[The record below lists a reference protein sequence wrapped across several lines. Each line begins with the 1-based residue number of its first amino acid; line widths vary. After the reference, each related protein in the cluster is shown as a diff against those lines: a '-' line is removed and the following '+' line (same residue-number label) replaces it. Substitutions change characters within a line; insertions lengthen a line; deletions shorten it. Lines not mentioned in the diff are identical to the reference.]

1 VNAPQLLAELERRG
15 IRLWAEAGK
24 LRYDA
29 PKGALDDALRGEVKA
44 LRDDLL
50 TLLDGSGSG
59 TGSGTGSGSGSGSDD
74 DEGPVPVPR
83 EGELPLSF
91 GQQRL
96 WFLSQLVP
104 EDRAYNVP
112 ATVRLQGEL
121 DVPALGRALDEIV
134 RRHEVL
140 RSHMPVVDGKA
151 TLVIEPHAPC
161 PLVVESVEGD
171 SPEARLEQA
180 TRLAKADAVQPF
192 DLEQGPLFHVRLFRL
207 EPDEHVLHVLMHHV
221 ISDGWSMGVFFKELA
236 ALYGAFL
243 AGRPSPLPDLAIQY
257 LDHAAWQQ
265 GETAGRQLAKGV
277 AWWKE
282 RLAGTLPQLALPT
295 DHARP
300 PSPSHHGASQWFPID
315 PGLRDDLLH
324 LSRREGVTRFQ
335 LLLSAFYVLLAR
347 HTGQDD
353 LVVGTPVAGRSR
365 REIEGLIGFFVNN
378 LVLRGDLSGNP
389 TFQQLLRRVRG
400 LAIDAFAHQ
409 DTPFEQVVEAVSPD
423 RELGRNPLFQVLFNH
438 FDLSDFSYELPPLE
452 LSTID
457 MTLDVSKFDLT
468 LHCFEKDDILVA
480 KLEYDTTLFDHETVR
495 RMGER
500 FEVLLRGIV
509 AHPEHRIARLPVL
522 TDEERRQQLITWNR
536 EEGAPPAATS
546 VHGLFEAQAA
556 ATPQR
561 TALVCGRERL
571 SYAELDARATA
582 LALRLRELGVGPE
595 VRVALFLERSA
606 DMVVALLGVLKAGGA
621 FVPMEPGA
629 PTARVAHQLRDAD
642 CQVVITHGDLATRLP
657 GSAPDLQAEADA
669 PMAPGVQG
677 QGDAPAAPAVLAMQD
692 VPSAPGDASALPPAR
707 PGQLAYVIY
716 TSGSTGEPKGVAVEH
731 AQLLH
736 YVTNVDARL
745 DVPADSHYATV
756 STLAA
761 DLGHTCIFPAL
772 CHGGTLHVM
781 GDERIRDG
789 DAFAEAMAQQGVD
802 VLKIVPTHLAAL
814 LAAAQRPADVLPRRL
829 LVLGGEACTWELV
842 DRVRELAPECE
853 ILNHYGPAET
863 TVGVTTHRIT
873 DDDRARHPDA
883 PPLGRPLPGTRVY
896 LVDAELQPVPV
907 GSAGE
912 LLVGGGGVTRGYLGQ
927 PELTAGRFV
936 PDPFRRGSEGRL
948 YRTGDQARYT
958 REGQLVFLG
967 RVDDQVK
974 VRGHRVEPGEVAAAL
989 QRHPELEQAA
999 VVAASDERGQARLAA
1014 YVVSGEAQAPS
1025 VDELRSFLARSLP
1038 DYMLPSTVTELPA
1051 LPLTP
1056 NGKLDRAA
1064 LPTASADDSVRRAAF
1079 VAPRTPAEQTLAR
1092 IWCDVLRLDQVGV
1105 HDDFFEL
1112 GGESILSIQ
1121 IVSRANQAG
1130 LRLKARDVFEW
1141 GTIAELAT
1149 VAREA
1154 QAAAGAAAPE
1164 PGPVP
1169 LTPIQHRFFAQD
1181 PAAPWHYN
1189 HAMLLC
1195 VRQPVGVDV
1204 LSRALAAVEQ
1214 HHDVLRL
1221 RFTRT
1226 ADEWQQTLV
1235 APAAGPELTTHD
1247 LSGSAPEARVA
1258 RMEALAAEAQAS
1270 LSLEEGPLW
1279 RAVHFRCGA
1288 DAEDRLLL
1296 VIHHLAVDG
1305 VSWRL
1310 LLEDLTLACEQL
1322 ERGEAPALPPR
1333 TSSFGTWAAALEER
1347 ASDPAFLQSVGRW
1360 PSPPPEPV
1368 APLPVDHAPGPGAQ
1382 RADRV
1387 QTLEFVLDED
1397 ETERLLRAVPGAYR
1411 TRINDALLTAL
1422 ARAFAPWTGSPRLLV
1437 DLEGHG
1443 REDAFDELDTSRTVG
1458 WFTSVHPVLLD
1469 LSGAGKGAEGSAD
1482 TGVVA
1487 DAGSG
1492 AGAGAGAV
1500 DLGAIGEALC
1510 AVKEQLRAAPDR
1522 GVGWGLARW
1531 LSPSCPAVD
1540 ALRAQPTAQVGFN
1553 FMGQF
1558 DRSVEQGGLFHRAPE
1573 SPGPGTDPANTR
1585 PYLLDVGGSVS
1596 GGRLRV
1602 SWTWSTDVH
1611 ERATIEALAHRFG
1624 EALRALIAHCTTPG
1638 VGRRT
1643 PSDFPLARLDAAGL
1657 ATLEQR
1663 FGADRIEDVYLL
1675 SPLQRGMVFHSLA
1688 DGGGDG
1694 EHSAYVTQLA
1704 LTLCGSLDPERFRQA
1719 WQRVVERRSVLRTAF
1734 VVHGLS
1740 ELHQVVCRDVTLRW
1754 VTEDVSALDDPA
1766 QAERL
1771 AALGGQHRREGFDL
1785 ESPPLMRL
1793 GLVRLG
1799 PERHR
1804 LIWTHHHALLDGWSL
1819 PLLVRDVFTAYAS
1832 ADDAAQSGSAQDEL
1846 EERRPFAESIRW
1858 IEEQSPED
1866 AARHWRAEFEGWGG
1880 PTPLPVD
1887 PALSPAASSSSRGR
1901 VGLTLDEPVTDT
1913 LQALARGHRLT
1924 LNTLVQGA
1932 WALLLSRHAASTD
1945 VLFGV
1950 TVSGRPPDLPGVEA
1964 MLGLFINTLPLR
1976 VDTSDA
1982 ALIPWLEELQRK
1994 LLELQQRQADA
2005 LYEVRQMAGVSGR
2018 GALFESLVV
2027 FENYPLEMSEPL
2039 AAAGLTIAEGADV
2052 SHASDPLALVVQ
2064 PGPRLSLELR
2074 HDTARFGAPC
2084 MERLLRQLATLL
2096 EAMGRRPECR
2106 LGELPLLR
2114 DQDRDAVLAR
2124 LNPLEPASYPR
2135 DRTVGELFAEQAR
2148 ARPDAPALSYGD
2160 ETLTYAQLAARAETL
2175 RAGLASAGV
2184 GGGDLVAV
2192 SMEPGAEMIASLL
2205 AIVQTGAAYLP
2216 LDPREPAGRA
2226 GRILEDSGTQHLL
2239 TDDGAT
2245 DLAAAFAGRVHGVAE
2260 LARTASVEGASS
2272 ADAADAVGST
2282 DDADS
2287 AGDASP
2293 RPDITATSPAYVIYT
2308 SGSTGAPKGTTI
2320 PHRGIVSLV
2329 RDTDYVS
2336 LGPSDRVAQAANPSF
2351 DAATFE
2357 IWGPL
2362 LNGACVVGLGR
2373 DVMLSPQALADT
2385 LRRERITTLFVTT
2398 ALFNQL
2404 VARVPDVFASLDTL
2418 LFGGEA
2424 VSPPAVRTVLERGAP
2439 GRVLHV
2445 YGPTECTTF
2454 STWHHVTSVP
2464 EGARTVPIGRPI
2476 GHSDACVLDHAGQL
2490 AAPGALGELC
2500 LGGDG
2505 LALGYH
2511 GRTDLTAERFVAH
2524 PFAREPAARLYRTG
2538 DLVRQGDDGA
2548 LEFVGRVDH
2557 QVKLRGFRIELGEV
2571 EAALLGE
2578 PGVKATAV
2586 ICREDVPGNKQLV
2599 AYVETEGDDGPIAEG
2614 LREALAQA
2622 LPAYMVPDLVQVLP
2636 ALPVNKNG
2644 KIDRAA
2650 LPAPERRAVAPSAG
2664 PSSQTEQRIAG
2675 IWRGVL
2681 GLESVGVADNFFDLG
2696 GHSLRLLAVHAR
2708 LVDELGATLSITD
2721 MFDHATIKDLAGA
2734 IDGDQGTSTRETPLR
2749 PEAKPAP
2756 SGADT
2761 AGDQGAVAIVGM
2773 AGRFPGSADVGA
2785 FWENLCGGVECVS
2798 FFGHDE
2804 LRASGIPGELLAHPS
2819 YVPARAVLDEPDR
2832 FDARFFGYT
2841 PLEAELMDPQQ
2852 RLFLECCHEALETAA
2867 LDPDRFDGRVGV
2879 FGGASMNSYLD
2890 ALRTRPEVF
2899 ARAGGMAALIS
2910 SIHDFL
2916 TTRVSYQLNL
2926 RGPSVN
2932 VQTACSTSLVAVH
2945 EACRSLAEGR
2955 SDAALAGGVSV
2966 TVPWV
2971 SGYVHE
2977 TSGVRSSDGHCR
2989 TFDAQ
2994 ADGMVSGNGVGVVV
3008 LKRLA
3013 DAVASGDMIHAVILG
3028 TAINN
3033 DGARKLGFTAPSI
3046 EGQAEVIASAQAAA
3060 GIEPRSLGYVE
3071 CHGTGTALGDPIEVA
3086 ALTRV
3091 FRERTGDTGFCA
3103 LASLKSNM
3111 GHLDAAAGVAGL
3123 MKAALAVR
3131 DGVIPPSLHYQRPN
3145 PEIDFPSGPFFV
3157 NTERRPWAPEDG
3169 APRRSAVSAFGIGGT
3184 NAHAV
3189 LEQPPAPSPSGPSR
3203 PWQVLS
3209 LSAKTESALDAMTAR
3224 LAEHLRGDEATS
3236 LADVAHTLRAGRR
3249 AFEHRRAVL
3258 CQDRGD
3264 ALEALEGAR
3273 PERRWSRRARP
3284 GRHVVFLFPG
3294 QGAQYVGM
3302 GRELYAQEPIYR
3314 DVVDHCLERLASQH
3328 ALDLR
3333 PLLLPEAGAT
3343 AEATSEAEARLRQ
3356 TGCTQPALFVVEY
3369 ALARLLMSWGIT
3381 PSATLGHSVG
3391 EYVSACLAGVLDLDD
3406 ALALIA
3412 ARGRLM
3418 EAMPAGVMLAVPLS
3432 EEDARARLQGRPD
3445 LWLSALNGPAR
3456 CTLGGTAQAVDALAT
3471 ELEGEG
3477 LRVTRLHTSHAFHS
3491 GLMEAA
3497 VAPFQEAVAATTRR
3511 APDGVPYVSSLS
3523 GDWVGAD
3530 DVSDPTFWGRQIRE
3544 PVRWSDGVV
3553 RVLEDADAVLLEVGP
3568 GRTLGTLS
3576 RLSPA
3581 CGADRVVLPTLP
3593 EAGAADD
3600 DQAFLLGTLARLWT
3614 AGAPLDADG
3623 FRGDE
3628 QRRRVP
3634 LPTYPFQRERYW
3646 IERRDPAAA
3655 PSARRPLGE
3664 WFHVPVWRPTR
3675 AATPADSVP
3684 ASVLVFGEVGGAGE
3698 PLAEALRAAGASV
3711 RRVRAGAG
3719 FEVTDDGFRVAPD
3732 DQDAHERLWQELS
3745 SSGDAPDLV
3754 VHAWLAADDKG
3765 DDGDDDEGDP
3775 ADDLARGF
3783 LSLSHLGRALG
3794 RREHASPVALVIVTR
3809 GVHVVSGVESI
3820 RPERAAVL
3828 GMVRSAGLEQPD
3840 LGVRLVD
3847 LAEGDHTQAT
3857 ADALLAEVRA
3867 ESREPVVALREG
3879 RRWTESFVPV
3889 PLPEAPDGTGTRG
3902 ATIAPATLRPGST
3915 WLLTGGLGGMG
3926 LAIARDLWSSCQAR
3940 LVLTGRTGL
3949 PPTDQ
3954 WEAHLAEHPDDATSR
3969 RIRAVQELER
3979 DGAEV
3984 LVVPADVTD
3993 AGALAAVV
4001 SATRERFGSLDGV
4014 VHAAG
4019 VPPGGLLMT
4028 ADAARTR
4035 AVLAPKV
4042 EGTRALLEAV
4052 APLAPEVVLLCSS
4065 LNAVKGFPGAADYGA
4080 ANAVLDAFARA
4091 APEQAGPRVVS
4102 IAWNRWR
4109 ESGMAV
4115 DAAGGPLANHQGIS
4129 DAEGGEVLRRIVA
4142 HDPGAHVLVSE
4153 RPLLDVLLE
4162 GQPGSDSTDPTSQG
4176 AQHDSDGDPAAD
4188 GSSANQHPRP
4198 ELGTEFVSPAS
4209 DDERAVAAVWEELFG
4224 IQGLGVHDDFFELG
4238 GHSLLATR
4246 LLARIGE
4253 TCPGATLSLR
4263 QVFDHPTI
4271 AGQAALLP
4279 KGGGSDARPADAS
4292 GAITPQ
4298 AADPATL
4305 APDIDALSDD
4315 EVADLLRKLTDGGP
4329 AAG

>member
-1 VNAPQLLAELERRG
+1 VNAPQLLAELDRRG

-29 PKGALDDALRGEVKA
+29 PKGALDDRLRGEVKA

-50 TLLDGSGSG
+50 TLLDGGG
-59 TGSGTGSGSGSGSDD
+59 GGDD
-74 DEGPVPVPR
+74 SVPVAVTR

-112 ATVRLQGEL
+112 ATVRLKGEL

-151 TLVIEPHAPC
+151 TLVIEPHAAC
-161 PLVVESVEGD
+161 PLTLEPVEGD

-180 TRLAKADAVQPF
+180 TRLARADAVQPF

-236 ALYGAFL
+236 ALYGAFRE
-243 AGRPSPLPDLAIQY
+243 GRPSPLPDLEIQY

-265 GETAGRQLAKGV
+265 GEAAGRELAKGV
-277 AWWKE
+277 AWWKQ
-282 RLAGTLPQLALPT
+282 RLAGSLPQLALPT

-300 PSPSHHGASQWFPID
+300 SSPSHRGASQWFPID

-353 LVVGTPVAGRSR
+353 LVLGTPVAGRSR

-495 RMGER
+495 RLGER

-509 AHPEHRIARLPVL
+509 AHPEHRIGRLPVL
-522 TDEERRQQLITWNR
+522 SDEERRQQLVAWNR
-536 EEGAPPAATS
+536 DEGTPPEATC

-556 ATPQR
+556 ATPER
-561 TALVCGRERL
+561 TALVCERERL
-571 SYAELDARATA
+571 TYAELDARATA
-582 LALRLRELGVGPE
+582 LALRLAERGVGPE

-621 FVPMEPGA
+621 FVPLEPGA
-629 PTARVAHQLRDAD
+629 PSSRVEHQLRDAD
-642 CQVVITHGDLATRLP
+642 CKVVITHGELASRLP
-657 GSAPDLQAEADA
+657 GSAPE
-669 PMAPGVQG
+669 
-677 QGDAPAAPAVLAMQD
+677 VLAMED
-692 VPSAPGDASALPPAR
+692 VPSAPGDAAALPPAR

-736 YVTNVDARL
+736 YVTNVGARL

-761 DLGHTCIFPAL
+761 DLGHTSIFPAL
-772 CHGGTLHVM
+772 CHGGTLQVM
-781 GDERIRDG
+781 CDERIRDG
-789 DAFAEAMAQQGVD
+789 DAFAEVMAQQGVD

-853 ILNHYGPAET
+853 VLNHYGPAET

-873 DDDRARHPDA
+873 DDDRARHPGA

-912 LLVGGGGVTRGYLGQ
+912 LLVGGGGVTRGYLGR
-927 PELTAGRFV
+927 PDLTASRFV

-958 REGQLVFLG
+958 RDGELVFLG

-999 VVAASDERGQARLAA
+999 VVAALDDRGQARLAA
-1014 YVVSGEAQAPS
+1014 YVVSGAAQAPS
-1025 VDELRSFLARSLP
+1025 LDELRGFLARSLP

-1064 LPTASADDSVRRAAF
+1064 LPTASADDSVRRASF
-1079 VAPRTPAEQTLAR
+1079 VAPRTPAEETLAR
-1092 IWCDVLRLDQVGV
+1092 IWCDVLRLEQVGV

-1154 QAAAGAAAPE
+1154 QAAAGAAAPA

-1169 LTPIQHRFFAQD
+1169 LTPIQRRFFAQD
-1181 PAAPWHYN
+1181 LVAPWHYN
-1189 HAMLLC
+1189 HAMLLR
-1195 VRQPVGVDV
+1195 VRRAVDTEV
-1204 LSRALAAVEQ
+1204 LSRALATVEQ
-1214 HHDVLRL
+1214 HHDALRL

-1226 ADEWQQTLV
+1226 DGGWQQALV
-1235 APAAGPELTTHD
+1235 AQAGGPSMVAHD
-1247 LSGSAPEARVA
+1247 LSGCAPGARVE

-1270 LSLEEGPLW
+1270 LSLAEGPLW
-1279 RAVHFRCGA
+1279 RAVHFRCGP
-1288 DAEDRLLL
+1288 DDEDRLLL

-1310 LLEDLTLACEQL
+1310 LLEDLALACEQL
-1322 ERGEAPALPPR
+1322 EQGDAPVLPPR
-1333 TSSFGTWAAALEER
+1333 TSAFGAWAAAQEER
-1347 ASDPAFLQSVGRW
+1347 ACSPAFLESVDRW
-1360 PSPPPEPV
+1360 APTSSEPA
-1368 APLPVDHAPGPGAQ
+1368 APLPVDHDPGPDAQ

-1387 QTLEFVLDED
+1387 QTLELVLDVD
-1397 ETERLLRAVPGAYR
+1397 ETERLLRAVPSAYR

-1422 ARAFAPWTGSPRLLV
+1422 ALAFAPWTGSPRLLV

-1443 REDAFDELDTSRTVG
+1443 REDEFDELDTSRTVG
-1458 WFTSVHPVLLD
+1458 WFTSVHPVQLD
-1469 LSGAGKGAEGSAD
+1469 VSAW
-1482 TGVVA
+1482 T
-1487 DAGSG
+1487 
-1492 AGAGAGAV
+1492 AGAGAGAAAGDESDV
-1500 DLGAIGEALC
+1500 GEALC
-1510 AVKEQLRAAPDR
+1510 AVKEQLRAVPER

-1531 LSPSCPAVD
+1531 LSPSGPAVD
-1540 ALRAQPTAQVGFN
+1540 ALRARPAAQVGFN

-1558 DRSVEQGGLFHRAPE
+1558 DRSVEESGLFHRAPE
-1573 SPGPGTDPANTR
+1573 SPGPGTDPGNTR
-1585 PYLLDVGGSVS
+1585 PYLLDVGGSVAD
-1596 GGRLRV
+1596 GRLRV

-1611 ERATIEALAHRFG
+1611 ERATIEALADRFG
-1624 EALRALIAHCTTPG
+1624 VALRALIAHCTSPG
-1638 VGRRT
+1638 AGRRT
-1643 PSDFPLARLDAAGL
+1643 PFDFPLARLDAAGL
-1657 ATLEQR
+1657 ASLEQR
-1663 FGADRIEDVYLL
+1663 YGAGRIEDVYLL

-1694 EHSAYVTQLA
+1694 DGEHSAYVTQLA
-1704 LTLCGSLDPERFRQA
+1704 LTLCGPLDPERFRQA
-1719 WQRVVERRSVLRTAF
+1719 WQRVLDRRSVLRTAF
-1734 VVHGLS
+1734 VVRGLS

-1754 VTEDVSALDDPA
+1754 ASEDVSALDDSS

-1771 AALGGQHRREGFDL
+1771 AALGREHRREGFDL
-1785 ESPPLMRL
+1785 ESPPLMRI

-1832 ADDAAQSGSAQDEL
+1832 ADDGAL

-1866 AARHWRAEFEGWGG
+1866 AARHWRAEFEGWTG
-1880 PTPLPVD
+1880 PTPMPVD
-1887 PALSPAASSSSRGR
+1887 PDLSPAASSSSRGR
-1901 VGLTLDEPVTDT
+1901 VGLTLDEPVTDS

-1945 VLFGV
+1945 VSFGV
-1950 TVSGRPPDLPGVEA
+1950 TVSGRPPDLPGVES

-1982 ALIPWLEELQRK
+1982 ELVPWLEQLQRK

-2106 LGELPLLR
+2106 LDELTLLR
-2114 DQDRDAVLAR
+2114 DEDRDSVLAR
-2124 LNPLEPASYPR
+2124 LNPTRPSPYPR
-2135 DRTVGELFAEQAR
+2135 DRTVGELFEQQAR
-2148 ARPDAPALSYGD
+2148 AHPDTPAVSYGD
-2160 ETLTYAQLAARAETL
+2160 ETLSYAQLAARAEAL
-2175 RAGLASAGV
+2175 RAGLVSRGV

-2192 SMEPGAEMIASLL
+2192 SMEPGPGMIASLL
-2205 AIVQTGAAYLP
+2205 AIVQAGAAYLP
-2216 LDPREPAGRA
+2216 LDPREPSGRA
-2226 GRILEDSGTQHLL
+2226 ARILEDSGTEHLL
-2239 TDDGAT
+2239 TDDGGT
-2245 DLAAAFAGRVHGVAE
+2245 ELAAAFAGQIHVVTE
-2260 LARTASVEGASS
+2260 LARTAGAEGASS
-2272 ADAADAVGST
+2272 AAPG
-2282 DDADS
+2282 
-2287 AGDASP
+2287 
-2293 RPDITATSPAYVIYT
+2293 PDLTATSPAYVIYT

-2320 PHRGIVSLV
+2320 PHRGIVRLV

-2357 IWGPL
+2357 IWGAL

-2373 DVMLSPQALADT
+2373 DVMLSPQQLADT

-2404 VARVPDVFASLDTL
+2404 VTRVPDVFASLDTL

-2464 EGARTVPIGRPI
+2464 EGARTVPIGKPI
-2476 GHSDACVLDHAGQL
+2476 GHSDACVLDLAGQP
-2490 AAPGALGELC
+2490 APPGALGELC

-2511 GRTDLTAERFVAH
+2511 GRPDLTAKHFVPH
-2524 PFAREPAARLYRTG
+2524 PFACEPGARLYRTG
-2538 DLVRQGDDGA
+2538 DLVRQGADGA

-2578 PGVKATAV
+2578 PGVEAAAV

-2599 AYVETEGDDGPIAEG
+2599 AYAQVEDGDGSSPER
-2614 LREALAQA
+2614 LREALTET

-2636 ALPVNKNG
+2636 SLPVNKNG

-2650 LPAPERRAVAPSAG
+2650 LPAPERRAVAPTAG
-2664 PSSQTEQRIAG
+2664 PTSHTEQRIAA
-2675 IWRGVL
+2675 IWRDVL
-2681 GLESVGVADNFFDLG
+2681 GLGAVGVRDNFFDLG

-2721 MFDHATIKDLAGA
+2721 MFDHATIEALAGA
-2734 IDGDQGTSTRETPLR
+2734 IDGDRGASARDAPLR
-2749 PEAKPAP
+2749 PAAEPVRG
-2756 SGADT
+2756 GADA
-2761 AGDQGAVAIVGM
+2761 AGDHGAVAIVGM

-2785 FWENLCGGVECVS
+2785 FWDNLCAGVECVR
-2798 FFGHDE
+2798 FFDRDE
-2804 LRASGIPGELLAHPS
+2804 LRASGIPEELLAHPS
-2819 YVPARAVLDEPDR
+2819 YVPARAVLDDPDR

-2867 LDPDRFDGRVGV
+2867 LDPDRFAGRVGV

-2989 TFDAQ
+2989 TFDAR

-3013 DAVASGDMIHAVILG
+3013 DAVASGDTIHAVILG

-3123 MKAALAVR
+3123 MKAALSVR
-3131 DGVIPPSLHYQRPN
+3131 DGVIPPSLHFQRPN

-3157 NTERRPWAPEDG
+3157 NTERRPWAPEGG

-3189 LEQPPAPSPSGPSR
+3189 LEQPPGPCPSGPSR

-3224 LAEHLRGDEATS
+3224 LAEHLRGDETTS
-3236 LADVAHTLRAGRR
+3236 LADVAHTLRVGRR

-3258 CQDRGD
+3258 CQDRSD
-3264 ALEALEGAR
+3264 ALEALEGKR
-3273 PERRWSRRARP
+3273 PERRWSRRSRP

-3302 GRELYAQEPIYR
+3302 GRELYAREPIYR
-3314 DVVDHCLERLASQH
+3314 DLVDDCLERLARHH
-3328 ALDLR
+3328 ALDMR
-3333 PLLLPEAGAT
+3333 PLLLPDGEPT
-3343 AEATSEAEARLRQ
+3343 PEAEARLRQ

-3412 ARGRLM
+3412 TRGRLM
-3418 EAMPAGVMLAVPLS
+3418 EAMPSGVMLAVPLS
-3432 EEDARARLQGRPD
+3432 EDDARSRLEGRAD
-3445 LWLSALNGPAR
+3445 LWLSALNGPTR
-3456 CTLGGTAQAVDALAT
+3456 CTVGGSSQAVDALAT

-3491 GLMEAA
+3491 GLMQGA

-3511 APDGVPYVSSLS
+3511 APDGIPYVSSLS

-3530 DVSDPTFWGRQIRE
+3530 EVSDVTFWGRQIRE
-3544 PVRWSDGVV
+3544 PVRWSDGVA

-3581 CGADRVVLPTLP
+3581 CGPDRVVLPTLP
-3593 EAGAADD
+3593 EAGAGDD
-3600 DQAFLLGTLARLWT
+3600 DQAFLLGSLARLWT
-3614 AGAPLDADG
+3614 SGAPFDAEG

-3628 QRRRVP
+3628 LRRRVP

-3675 AATPADSVP
+3675 AAAPAGAAP
-3684 ASVLVFGEVGGAGE
+3684 ASALVFAEDGGVGEL
-3698 PLAEALRAAGASV
+3698 LAEALSEAGVTV
-3711 RRVRAGAG
+3711 RRVRAGPG
-3719 FEVTDDGFRVAPD
+3719 FEVTVDGFQLAPD
-3732 DQDAHERLWQELS
+3732 DQEAHERLWKELS
-3745 SSGDAPDLV
+3745 SSGEAPDLV
-3754 VHAWLAADDKG
+3754 VHAWSADDES
-3765 DDGDDDEGDP
+3765 DDDVDP

-3794 RREHASPVALVIVTR
+3794 RREQSRPVELMIVAR
-3809 GVHVVSGVESI
+3809 GVHVVTGSEPV

-3828 GMVRSAGLEQPD
+3828 GMVRAAGLEQPD
-3840 LGVRLVD
+3840 LSVRMVD
-3847 LAEGDHTQAT
+3847 LAHADHTQAT
-3857 ADALLAEVRA
+3857 TDALLREVRA
-3867 ESREPVVALREG
+3867 ELREPVVALREG
-3879 RRWTESFVPV
+3879 RRWAESFVPV
-3889 PLPEAPDGTGTRG
+3889 PLPEPTHG
-3902 ATIAPATLRPGST
+3902 PAALRPGGT

-3926 LAIARDLWSSCQAR
+3926 LAIARDLWSSLRAR

-3949 PPTDQ
+3949 PPTDR
-3954 WEAHLAEHPDDATSR
+3954 WEAHLSAHPDDATSR
-3969 RIRAVQELER
+3969 RIRAVQQLER

-3984 LVVPADVTD
+3984 LVMPADVTD
-3993 AGALAAVV
+3993 AQALAAVV
-4001 SATRERFGSLDGV
+4001 SGTRERFGSLDGV

-4052 APLAPEVVLLCSS
+4052 APLAPEVVVLCSS

-4091 APEQAGPRVVS
+4091 APEQGGPRVVS

-4115 DAAGGPLANHQGIS
+4115 DAAGGPLAANQGIS
-4129 DAEGGEVLRRIVA
+4129 DAEGGEVLRRVVA

-4153 RPLLDVLLE
+4153 RPLLDVLHE
-4162 GQPGSDSTDPTSQG
+4162 GETGSESTDPTSTG
-4176 AQHDSDGDPAAD
+4176 ATAGAADPASG
-4188 GSSANQHPRP
+4188 GSSASDHPRP
-4198 ELGTEFVSPAS
+4198 ELGSEFVPPAS
-4209 DDERAVAAVWEELFG
+4209 AVERALAGVWEELFG

-4246 LLARIGE
+4246 LLARISE
-4253 TCPGATLSLR
+4253 TCPGAALSLR

-4279 KGGGSDARPADAS
+4279 KDGAEDARAPDVG
-4292 GAITPQ
+4292 GAITPR
-4298 AADPATL
+4298 ASDAGAL
-4305 APDIDALSDD
+4305 SPDIDALSDD

-4329 AAG
+4329 AGG